1 VRNTGHLSK
10 LDRALD
16 EPAQGRTP
24 HTHSRSCFTEGRSVQ
39 DRFHCPHIAQKMVP
53 LLFIE
58 MRVIKGRKHIGWLS
72 SLFLLNVG
80 YLRGELSLDVA
91 AF

>member
-1 VRNTGHLSK
+1 
-10 LDRALD
+10 
-16 EPAQGRTP
+16 
-24 HTHSRSCFTEGRSVQ
+24 
-39 DRFHCPHIAQKMVP
+39 MVP